1 MAVEEPCPTCPTGTF
16 SFRTSWNFLFTHL
29 SLDKYKW
36 IKLIQFC
43 PLYFIFWL
51 IITSSHVALKT
62 VWIQINW
69 LLKKPADLDLH
80 CLQDRWYLVVYCFES
95 VNCLSTERF
104 KLICSFG
111 QVHFSLDKYIMALY
125 LSLDKWIIL
134 IFPHPCIL
142 HTPKVC
148 IMLKMLKCKQLSA
161 FLHLWAW

>member
-1 MAVEEPCPTCPTGTF
+1 MPDLSDWF
-16 SFRTSWNFLFTHL
+16 IFIQDKLKISIYL

-43 PLYFIFWL
+43 SLYFIFWL
-51 IITSSHVALKT
+51 IITSSHVVLKS

-69 LLKKPADLDLH
+69 LLKKPADLIST
-80 CLQDRWYLVVYCFES
+80 VYKIDDIWFYTVFES

-125 LSLDKWIIL
+125 LSLDK
-134 IFPHPCIL
+134 
-142 HTPKVC
+142 
-148 IMLKMLKCKQLSA
+148 
-161 FLHLWAW
+161 